1 MEDSL
6 WISNCRCEEEGA
18 IKSGGA
24 SWKRRGLEMLSESYL
39 MCPWAITP
47 SPNPLCSL
55 RSSLDTLWLWL
66 LWDVTVPE
74 QRDSEIFPPEG
85 HHPTAFFPGF
95 LTQCTSPA
103 EPLCGTLESSP
114 SCHPASLPSLLLGSL
129 FSLHIFLEQAFGAFW
144 HLCQQGRGH
153 RYFHLILDHFTC
165 SLWWWCFGGKFHEW
179 LENVKI

>member
-24 SWKRRGLEMLSESYL
+24 SWKRRGLETLSESYL

-55 RSSLDTLWLWL
+55 RSPLDTLWLWL

-74 QRDSEIFPPEG
+74 QRDSEIFPPRATILQPSSQASWPSARSQPSHCVVPWRALPGVIQPHCHHYAQAHPFPSTSSWSRLLVPFDICASRAEG
-85 HHPTAFFPGF
+85 I
-95 LTQCTSPA
+95 
-103 EPLCGTLESSP
+103 GT
-114 SCHPASLPSLLLGSL
+114 
-129 FSLHIFLEQAFGAFW
+129 
-144 HLCQQGRGH
+144 
-153 RYFHLILDHFTC
+153 FT
-165 SLWWWCFGGKFHEW
+165 
-179 LENVKI
+179 